1 MLTLLDLGS
10 PDIWAA
16 RVEGTFDS
24 DDVALAMGTLDN
36 RLSRPGDV
44 RCYLEA
50 EDMDHVT
57 IGAMLR
63 DVLYGLRHIGDVPR
77 FDRFAIVADQAWL
90 HALAKFEDKLL
101 IGVEVRAF
109 SPEDRAAARTWV
121 TEEAGTEG

>member
-16 RVEGTFDS
+16 RLEGTFDS
-24 DDVALAMGTLDN
+24 DDMALAMATLDG

-50 EDMDHVT
+50 EDMDHMT
-57 IGAMLR
+57 IGAVLK
-63 DVLYGLRHIGDVPR
+63 DVLYGLRHVGDVPR

-90 HALAKFEDKLL
+90 HSLAKFEDKLL

-109 SPEDRAAARTWV
+109 SPEDRAEARAWIT
-121 TEEAGTEG
+121 GGD

>member
-10 PDIWAA
+10 SYIWAA
-16 RVEGTFDS
+16 RVEDTFDS
-24 DDVALAMGTLDN
+24 EDIALAMATLDD

-44 RCYLEA
+44 RCYIEA

-57 IGAMLR
+57 IGAMLK
-63 DVLYGLRHIGDVPR
+63 DVLYGLRHVGDVPR
-77 FDRFAIVADQAWL
+77 FDRFAIVADQKWL

-109 SPEDRAAARTWV
+109 APQERDAARAWI
-121 TEEAGTEG
+121 TEEA